1 MTPAS
6 TAPMAAPG
14 AVGIFGGTF
23 DPIHLAHLRLAEE
36 VADRLG
42 LAQVRFIPSNIPPH
56 RASPSVT
63 PQHRLQ
69 MVNLAIR
76 GNPRFALDDRECRRA
91 GASYTVDTLREVRV
105 EIGSAAPMYLL
116 MGMDAYNLLTTWS
129 RWRELYALAHIVIA
143 HRPGHLLDLAA
154 LDDDLAR
161 ETGAR
166 LADANDLARAPAG
179 KVTTL
184 DIPALDISATGI
196 RARLRAGHSVRYLLP
211 ADVLD
216 YIELHHL
223 YKDLDAGRGD

>member
-6 TAPMAAPG
+6 TAPIAAPG

-23 DPIHLAHLRLAEE
+23 DPIHFAHLRLAEE
-36 VADRLG
+36 VADRLC

-56 RASPSVT
+56 RAAPSVT
-63 PQHRLQ
+63 PPHRLK
-69 MVNLAIR
+69 MVELAIR
-76 GNPRFALDDRECRRA
+76 DNGRFMLDDRECRRA
-91 GASYTVDTLREVRV
+91 GASYTVDTLRELRV
-105 EIGSAAPMYLL
+105 EIGSAAPMYLM

-129 RWRELYALAHIVIA
+129 RWRELYALTHIVIA
-143 HRPGHLLDLAA
+143 QRPGHVLDLEA
-154 LDDDLAR
+154 LDADLAQ
-161 ETGAR
+161 ETR
-166 LADANDLARAPAG
+166 TRRTDVQELARGPAG
-179 KVTTL
+179 KVVTL

-196 RARLRAGHSVRYLLP
+196 RAKLRAGHSVRYLLP

>member
-1 MTPAS
+1 MTPAGA
-6 TAPMAAPG
+6 APMAASG

-23 DPIHLAHLRLAEE
+23 DPIHFAHLRLAEE
-36 VADRLG
+36 VADRLA
-42 LAQVRFIPSNIPPH
+42 LKQVRFIPSNVPPH

-63 PQHRLQ
+63 PQHRLK
-69 MVNLAIR
+69 MVELAIR
-76 GNPRFALDDRECRRA
+76 GNGRFVLDDRECRRA
-91 GASYTVDTLREVRV
+91 GASYTVDTLRELRV
-105 EIGSAAPMYLL
+105 EIGATAPMYLL

-143 HRPGHLLDLAA
+143 HRPGHVLDLAA
-154 LDDDLAR
+154 LDADLAQ
-161 ETGAR
+161 ETRAR
-166 LADANDLARAPAG
+166 LADAQAASGEPSG

-216 YIELHHL
+216 YIESHHL